1 MELQMQIE
9 FVISIAVAIVSGLG
23 TMIGIAATIV
33 SKVTKMKAD
42 IQANVDKIS
51 SDVGSMTE
59 YQKLESALAEVHQE
73 NAELKKQIKKLM
85 SKINHIHC
93 EEE

>member
-23 TMIGIAATIV
+23 TMVGIAAAIV

-85 SKINHIHC
+85 SKINHIHY

>member
-9 FVISIAVAIVSGLG
+9 FVISIAIAIVSGLG

-42 IQANVDKIS
+42 IQANVDKIKT
-51 SDVGSMTE
+51 DVDSMTE

-73 NAELKKQIKKLM
+73 NAELKKQMKKLM
-85 SKINHIHC
+85 AKIDHMYIK
-93 EEE
+93 ED